1 MKRKVFTSKYL
12 RKQKKIYYILIGL
25 AIIGII
31 FGLLFIFLISNENKS
46 LLNTRIKDFFD
57 NDIDIFKN
65 FFKCLFNNLILILIV
80 WILGISIIGI
90 PLILIILF
98 LKSFIFGFSISS
110 LISTF
115 GVNGLLISLFH
126 IVISKSI
133 YLIILILMSFYS
145 ISFSIKL
152 LKSFF
157 TKKSVD
163 FKESIRKYI
172 KVLLL
177 SLVVC
182 FIISIYEGFISN
194 YIVNFFY

>member
-1 MKRKVFTSKYL
+1 MKKKAFISKNL

-25 AIIGII
+25 AFIGIL
-31 FGLLFIFLISNENKS
+31 FGLIFVFLISDENKI
-46 LLNTRIKDFFD
+46 LLNSRIQSFFD
-57 NDIDIFKN
+57 SDIDSFQN
-65 FFKCLFNNLILILIV
+65 FFKCLFNNFILILLI
-80 WILGISIIGI
+80 WILGISIVGI
-90 PLILIILF
+90 PLILIILVF
-98 LKSFIFGFSISS
+98 KSFIFGFSISS

-115 GVNGLLISLFH
+115 GIKGIIISLFH
-126 IVISKSI
+126 VVISKSI
-133 YLIILILMSFYS
+133 YLIIIILLSFYS

-157 TKKSVD
+157 TKKTID

-172 KVLLL
+172 KILLI